1 MDQIRDD
8 QLSLPKKQ
16 RFKIGDILRKLNL
29 PKATYHDERK
39 RIANYHDKYKEV
51 KSIILQIARQGQIR
65 GRWTY
70 GYRRINQRLR
80 QLGIHLADM
89 TVNKLMAELDVQVTL
104 FNRHHN
110 GKYSSYKGKVGTVAH
125 NLLKQ
130 QFDKTVPYQ
139 VLHTDITQIRLAN
152 NSWAYISAMTD
163 EASKE
168 VLASQISHHPNRELI
183 VATLN
188 ELITK
193 LPDKAQP
200 IIHSDQGWHYQLSY
214 YTRKL
219 AKSNFIQSMSRKGNC
234 HDNAPIESFFHL
246 FKTEL
251 LNGLPPCKDLNEIKE
266 LSTKYIHYFNYEFL

>member
-1 MDQIRDD
+1 
-8 QLSLPKKQ
+8 
-16 RFKIGDILRKLNL
+16 
-29 PKATYHDERK
+29 
-39 RIANYHDKYKEV
+39 
-51 KSIILQIARQGQIR
+51 
-65 GRWTY
+65 
-70 GYRRINQRLR
+70 
-80 QLGIHLADM
+80 M

-139 VLHTDITQIRLAN
+139 VLHTDITQVRLAN
-152 NSWAYISAMTD
+152 NSWAYISAITD

-168 VLASQISHHPNRELI
+168 VLAFQISHHPNRELI

-219 AKSNFIQSMSRKGNC
+219 AKSNFIQNISRKGNC
-234 HDNAPIESFFHL
+234 HDMRQSKASFICL
-246 FKTEL
+246 KQ
-251 LNGLPPCKDLNEIKE
+251 
-266 LSTKYIHYFNYEFL
+266 SY